1 MFCFVSCLPTPE
13 LGTSELNGTRE
24 LTFGQGYSVKS
35 GYSGQVPDSEVN
47 AGLDLL
53 WN

>member
-24 LTFGQGYSVKS
+24 LAFGQGYSVS
-35 GYSGQVPDSEVN
+35 
-47 AGLDLL
+47 LDTQDRFQTVR
-53 WN
+53 